1 MKSKIVIRIGF
12 ICLGIVAVT
21 FLVLKLTVWKNVP
34 DAHLKDSKKDTR
46 IYYGSQVNNLQR
58 KGKNI
63 ENKHKAYPGNERGDY
78 EAVFVEAI
86 RVKRSNIEIFLVNN
100 CTLEP
105 EKQVDVVAKI
115 SGIVLNI
122 LVEEGDHV
130 KSGMPLAKL
139 DDEEA
144 LLALRE
150 AKLRKENAE
159 RVYINSLDNF
169 KENIISNEEFEEK
182 RFQLEIATIEL
193 EEKQLEYKYIT
204 IESPIDGVI
213 VERNIEEGYNIENGQ
228 MVFKIADFDPILARI
243 YIPEKDINKVVEG
256 QMAKVISEFLS
267 DIEFTGKVTMVS
279 PVVDPDSGTVKVTIE
294 MEDLLGGA
302 LRPGMFVSV
311 FTIVDQH
318 QDALLIPKKALL
330 LEAEA
335 DEVFVVKDFVVLSVN
350 SYAIEGLTM
359 GDSAVC
365 EQKST
370 INEEIRDGSSLIGKI
385 VDISRNHENELS
397 YNITIETA
405 ETINRSI
412 NKEFEKVSFYNNHDI
427 LVLRRKN
434 VGFYVESKAFKTK
447 ITLGFK
453 EGNHVEVLTG
463 LGEGDRVI
471 TVGQDDVGH
480 GADVVIINEDKEI
493 DETSAFGAT
502 VENR

>member
-1 MKSKIVIRIGF
+1 MKSKFVVRIGC
-12 ICLGIVAVT
+12 ICIGIVAVT
-21 FLVLKLTVWKNVP
+21 FLVLQLTVWKDAP
-34 DAHLKDSKKDTR
+34 DASLKESKNDTK

-58 KGKNI
+58 KGKKA
-63 ENKHKAYPGNERGDY
+63 ENKDKAYPGSDRKDY
-78 EAVFVEAI
+78 EAVPVEAI
-86 RVKRSNIEIFLVNN
+86 RAKRSNIEIFLVNN

-105 EKQVDVVAKI
+105 ERQVDVVAKT

-122 LVEEGDHV
+122 LVEEGDYV
-130 KSGMPLAKL
+130 ESGTPLAKL

-150 AKLRKENAE
+150 AKLKRENAE
-159 RVYINSLDNF
+159 RVYKSSLGNF
-169 KENIISNEEFEEK
+169 KENIISKEEFEDK
-182 RFQLEIATIEL
+182 RFQLEIATVEL
-193 EEKQLEYKYIT
+193 ERKQLEYEYTT

-213 VERNIEEGYNIENGQ
+213 VERNIEEGYNIEKDQ

-256 QMAKVISEFLS
+256 QVARVISEFLPN
-267 DIEFTGKVTMVS
+267 IEFMGKIKIVS
-279 PVVDPDSGTVKVTIE
+279 PVVDPESGTVKVTIE
-294 MEDLLGGA
+294 MKDLLGGA

-318 QDALLIPKKALL
+318 QDTLLIPKKALI

-335 DEVFVVKDFVVLSVN
+335 DEVFVVKGFVVMSVD
-350 SYAIEGLTM
+350 SDGIKGLTV

-365 EQKST
+365 EQKGT
-370 INEEIRDGSSLIGKI
+370 INEEKRGGSSLRGKI
-385 VDISRNHENELS
+385 VDISRSHENES
-397 YNITIETA
+397 IYNITIEAT
-405 ETINRSI
+405 ETLNRNIS
-412 NKEFEKVSFYNNHDI
+412 KEFEKVSFYNHDA
-427 LVLRRKN
+427 LVLQIKN
-434 VGFYVESKAFKTK
+434 VAFDVETKAFKTK

-480 GADVVIINEDKEI
+480 GADVAIINEEKEI
-493 DETSAFGAT
+493 GETAVLGQP
-502 VENR
+502 